1 MLKLTTSVMK
11 LFFSLAVDI
20 KRLNK
25 VFFRRHRNLSLS
37 FVMIGVVQG
46 QIGFPQ
52 GLSRNQSSFICYTFV
67 LLRHTRLLSLIFE
80 M

>member
-1 MLKLTTSVMK
+1 MK
-11 LFFSLAVDI
+11 LFFSLAVDDI

-25 VFFRRHRNLSLS
+25 VVFRRHRNLSLS

-52 GLSRNQSSFICYTFV
+52 GLSHNQSLFVCYTFISLMHTSTV
-67 LLRHTRLLSLIFE
+67 LINL
-80 M
+80 